1 MEDLMAPATDEQMQA
16 KVDALPNPAPRL
28 TPELIQAVIKDEV
41 YTRLPDSNTTVCQL
55 HLQNG
60 FTVLGVNMG
69 SVDPANY
76 DQKIGCEYAYKDAVN
91 KIWQLEGY
99 LLAERLY
106 QEREGGENTKSAAV
120 QVFHVLRQVQD
131 VWRKWADHDAYNTE
145 GDAMRAICDL
155 ISAPLADWEPPAPFE
170 GATHVANPVAVKA
183 WQIATTMAHD
193 DGTMTVYWQATTA
206 DQDSCYECDAAMLA
220 RYRPVDGD
228 YLVRQEDGYVYLNPK
243 DVFERK
249 YRAIS

>member
-1 MEDLMAPATDEQMQA
+1 MDDIMAPATDEQLQA

-28 TPELIQAVIKDEV
+28 TPELIQAVIKDEI

-55 HLQNG
+55 TLQNG
-60 FTVLGVNMG
+60 YKVLGVNMG

-76 DQKIGCEYAYKDAVN
+76 NEEIGCEYAYKDAVS

-99 LLAERLY
+99 LLAERLHV
-106 QEREGGENTKSAAV
+106 EAEDGENTKSAAV

-131 VWRKWADHDAYNTE
+131 VIRGHRD
-145 GDAMRAICDL
+145 GAMPAGSVARL
-155 ISAPLADWEPPAPFE
+155 VSLLEQPLADWEPLAAVPE
-170 GATHVANPVAVKA
+170 GFTHVANPVHVKA
-183 WQIATTMAHD
+183 RRIETTVAHD
-193 DGTMTVYWQATTA
+193 DGSMTVYWQPPTP
-206 DQDSCYECDAAMLA
+206 DQTYCYECDATMLA

-228 YLVRQEDGYVYLNPK
+228 YLVEQEDGYTYLNPK

-249 YRAIS
+249 YRAVAPA